1 MIEFLPLFPSPVI
14 KIDTKPEFNDIRGDL
29 INFCYS
35 ERENSP
41 IGIDRSNN
49 GGWHSELLLE
59 EERFHKYKKFI
70 EKYIEKSFESFVNS
84 GVKIIPNSYL
94 ININGI
100 NSVNTEH
107 NHPGSDISGCFWI
120 KSSEYSGTF
129 RFTNPNDFIHYSL
142 LKTFNFESKSQ
153 YYFSER
159 YFFKP
164 IEGEMILF
172 PSNMNHCVFENKDDN
187 DRISIAFNLKIY
199 EK

>member
-84 GVKIIPNSYL
+84 GVKIIPNSYW

>member
-84 GVKIIPNSYL
+84 GVKIIPNSYW

-120 KSSEYSGTF
+120 KSSEYSGSF
-129 RFTNPNDFIHYSL
+129 RFTNPNDFIHNPL
-142 LKTFNFESKSQ
+142 LKTFNLESKSQ

-159 YFFKP
+159 YFFRP
-164 IEGEMILF
+164 IEGEMIIF

-187 DRISIAFNLKIY
+187 DRISIAFNMKVY
-199 EK
+199 EN

>member
-14 KIDTKPEFNDIRGDL
+14 KIDTKPEFNDIRSDL

-59 EERFHKYKKFI
+59 KERFHKYKEFI
-70 EKYIEKSFESFVNS
+70 EKYIEKSLEFFTNS
-84 GVKIIPNSYL
+84 GIEIVPSNYW

-100 NSVNTEH
+100 NSINTEH

-120 KSSEYSGTF
+120 KASEFSGSF
-129 RFTNPNDFIHYSL
+129 RFTNPNAFIHNPL
-142 LKTFNFESKSQ
+142 LKTFNFECKSQ
-153 YYFSER
+153 YYFSEK
-159 YFFKP
+159 YFFRP

-172 PSNMNHCVFENKDDN
+172 PSNMNHCVFKNEDDN
-187 DRISIAFNLKIY
+187 DRISIAFNLKVY

>member
-41 IGIDRSNN
+41 LGIVRSNN

-84 GVKIIPNSYL
+84 GVKIIPNSYW

>member
-84 GVKIIPNSYL
+84 GVKIIPNSYW

-120 KSSEYSGTF
+120 KSSEYSGTL

>member
-84 GVKIIPNSYL
+84 GVKIIPNSYW

-164 IEGEMILF
+164 IEGEMIIF